1 MKNKEISDVAGKFM
15 LNGKL
20 ESSTPYGSGHIN
32 ETFLLICS
40 NGEKKNRYILRKIN
54 GYVFKR
60 PEIVVENTRL
70 IVGHIQRKLEET
82 GNANLIERTASLIK
96 TVDGNYFFR
105 DGNRGVW
112 CVMPFCERT
121 YTIDFVKNEEDAYQ
135 AAKAF
140 GGFQRLIADADY
152 KQFEPTIP
160 DFHNAMKRF
169 EYLLTVIEKNP
180 AERNSTSGKEI
191 TFALENE
198 HLPLKIRK
206 LLEDKTIPFR
216 MTHNDTKINNVL
228 FDAVTHQAVC
238 VIDLDTVMPGTVLY
252 DFGDMVRTSTCVA
265 AEDETD
271 LSKVTMDINIFA
283 SLVKGYLEELNE
295 VLTKNEIENLV
306 YGAELIIYEQAIRF
320 LTDYLEG
327 DPYYKTKYPEH
338 NLDRAKNQFAL
349 LKSVQKQKTDMERI
363 VNEISLRGGTNA
375 VSRN

>member
-20 ESSTPYGSGHIN
+20 ERSTPYGSGHIN

-140 GGFQRLIADADY
+140 GRFQRLIADADY
-152 KQFEPTIP
+152 KKFEPTIP
-160 DFHNAMKRF
+160 DFHNTMKRF

-191 TFALENE
+191 AFALENE

-216 MTHNDTKINNVL
+216 LTHNDTKINNVL

-252 DFGDMVRTSTCVA
+252 DFGDMVRTSTCAA